1 MVDFVDAVVVVVDA
15 VEDCIVEVADPL
27 KARMTIKRS
36 KSTHLFVFEFDFIH
50 CL

>member
-1 MVDFVDAVVVVVDA
+1 MVDFVDAVVVV

-36 KSTHLFVFEFDFIH
+36 KSTQLFVFEFDFIH